1 MKKLFLGLS
10 LILSLT
16 TFAQKK
22 EWLDPGVNAIN
33 RAPMRTAN
41 FAYPCEIFIKQ
52 ILKTKIGLIFRFPV
66 FGNLTVTGIRY
77 TGMLAMPGPISSG
90 LIRPW

>member
-33 RAPMRTAN
+33 RAPMRTAY
-41 FAYPCEIFIKQ
+41 FAYPCENV
-52 ILKTKIGLIFRFPV
+52 LL
-66 FGNLTVTGIRY
+66 
-77 TGMLAMPGPISSG
+77 
-90 LIRPW
+90 